1 MAMAGANPNSSNII
15 YDLALAAVVCCV
27 LGILIFPIPLW
38 LLDILIIINLALAL
52 ITVTVSLY
60 IIRPL
65 DFASFPSLLLIL
77 TLLRLSINVATAK
90 CILLYAE
97 AGYVIHTFADY
108 VIGGNYLVGILIFLI
123 LILMQFIV
131 VTEGAKR
138 VAEVA
143 ARFTLDAMPAKQMA
157 IDGELAQGM
166 CTLEDAKKRRKDVE
180 REANF
185 FGSMDGANKFVKGDA
200 IMGIVIMVVNI
211 IGGFL
216 VGVLMKDME
225 IAQAA
230 ETYTLLTV
238 GDGLVTMVPS
248 LLISLSAGF
257 VATRATSDFNLAM
270 DLKTQLFQDSKTMGI
285 ASGILFIFGVVLP
298 PHWPFMLIAVGVA
311 IAAFMAYRAKML
323 GSAVGNP
330 DAGFG
335 DPGGEA
341 WDGGGEPDPDEDLKN
356 PETVMKMIGVPPL
369 TLELGLDLVPLV
381 DPALGGELMD
391 RVVPMRVNIAMEL
404 GFIMPGIQF
413 KDNLNLRP
421 NTYQIMVKGNVVASG
436 ELLVGYML
444 AIQQNT
450 TDTSEELVGFPTT
463 EPAFGKPAVWVAG
476 AEAQRASQL
485 GYLVQDPTNVL
496 IAHLDEVVRAHS
508 AEILSREEVQIML
521 NKVREKA
528 PTTVKELVPDKM
540 ELGAVQRVLQYLL
553 KERVSIRDLA
563 TILEK
568 LSDFSSMVKDPFI
581 LAELVRATMAR
592 QICAAIAD
600 ENSIIYAITM
610 DQRTEQAIKDAI
622 MQGPTGQVLAL
633 NPQIKQLIVE
643 RTSNAYQDAAAQGY
657 TPAVLCDP
665 AVRPH
670 MKPLMER
677 NIPTLI
683 VVSYNEVHPK
693 FRVQAVG
700 NVNMS
705 VTAAS

>member
-1 MAMAGANPNSSNII
+1 MATGGAAANSSNIV
-15 YDLALAAVVCCV
+15 YDLALAAIVVCV
-27 LGILIFPIPLW
+27 LAILIFPIPTW
-38 LLDILIIINLALAL
+38 LLDILIIINLAMAL
-52 ITVTVSLY
+52 ITTVVSLY

-97 AGYVIHTFADY
+97 AGYVIHTFAEL

-131 VTEGAKR
+131 ITEGAKR

-166 CTLEDAKKRRKDVE
+166 CTLEEAKKRRKDVE

-200 IMGIVIMVVNI
+200 IMGIIIMVVNI

-216 VGVLMKDME
+216 VGVFMKEME
-225 IAQAA
+225 LPEAI
-230 ETYTLLTV
+230 EKYTLLTV
-238 GDGLVTMVPS
+238 GDGLVTMIPS
-248 LLISLSAGF
+248 LLISLAAGF

-270 DLKTQLFQDSKTMGI
+270 DLKTQLFQSPKVMGI
-285 ASGILFIFGVVLP
+285 ASAILVLFGIVLP
-298 PHWPFMLIAVGVA
+298 PHWPFWLIAVIVA
-311 IAAFMAYRAKML
+311 VAAFMTYRSTLMA
-323 GSAVGNP
+323 P
-330 DAGFG
+330 AGGPGDFS
-335 DPGGEA
+335 DPGA
-341 WDGGGEPDPDEDLKN
+341 ADWDGGEPDPDEDLKN

-391 RVVPMRVNIAMEL
+391 RVVPMRVNIAMEM

-421 NTYQIMVKGNVVASG
+421 NTYQILVKQNVVAQG

-444 AIQQNT
+444 AIQQHI

-496 IAHLDEVVRAHS
+496 IAHLDEVVRAH
-508 AEILSREEVQIML
+508 AFEILSREEVQIML

-540 ELGAVQRVLQYLL
+540 ELGEVQRVLQNLL
-553 KERVSIRDLA
+553 RERVSIRDLA

-568 LSDFSSMVKDPFI
+568 LSDFSKMVKDPFI
-581 LAELVRATMAR
+581 LTELVRATMAR
-592 QICAAIAD
+592 QICFSVAD
-600 ENSIIYAITM
+600 ENAVIYAITL
-610 DQRTEQAIKDAI
+610 DGRAEQSIKDAI
-622 MQGPTGQVLAL
+622 VQGPTGQQLAL
-633 NPQIKQLIVE
+633 NQQIRGMIVE
-643 RTSNAYQDAAAQGY
+643 RANNAYAEAAAAGY
-657 TPAVLCDP
+657 MAVMLCDP
-665 AVRPH
+665 VVRPH
-670 MKPLMER
+670 LKPLMDR
-677 NIPTLI
+677 NIPTL
-683 VVSYNEVHPK
+683 VVLSYSEIHPK

-700 NVNMS
+700 NVSMS